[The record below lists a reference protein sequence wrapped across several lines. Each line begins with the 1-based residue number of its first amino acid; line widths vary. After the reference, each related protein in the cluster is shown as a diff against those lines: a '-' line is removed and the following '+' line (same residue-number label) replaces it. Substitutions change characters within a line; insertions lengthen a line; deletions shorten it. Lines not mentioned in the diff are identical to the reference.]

1 MRKLDDKLYKSL
13 DFFMLRAPILSLQE
27 YLRSLSLI
35 ESPEIQ
41 SYINLTSLTENPIV
55 REAIAVTSPSL
66 LGSLDKLNTTTDFK
80 KKRQIFRSILRYF
93 IRMTSRPTPYGLFSG
108 VTIGEFAD
116 ETKILFDSIQSYKK
130 RTRPDMEWIFA
141 IINDLEKKEE
151 VFKQLKFVNN
161 PLVYHIGSRLKL
173 PYQNFCNESAMKTGA
188 TSSATIKRTAVVD
201 FVMNM
206 TTTPIHFSDLFHE
219 INKEIP
225 NADEK
230 VIIRFIKQLMNQ
242 EFLLSNLR
250 PPLTDESP
258 FKHLVE
264 TISSLKY
271 VDEIRDAINSIA
283 NSIDEYDQTHVGE
296 GEKEYIE
303 IVRKMNELYPANN
316 LLQIDLALGKKDVKI
331 NKKIMSE
338 VESAADVLWRL
349 SPDYINLHLH
359 KYKLAFVEKYGL
371 NREVGLLELLDEGL
385 GLGAPPT
392 YTHPE
397 GYFAAENPPKLF
409 GEGREKVLEVW
420 VAEAISEG
428 KLELHLTEEMIKKI
442 EFPEKGL
449 TPPLSLE
456 IYAIIAAKSASALDK
471 DEYKVI
477 INTNSGNPGAGRS
490 FGRFLDILDSTA
502 EEHVKNI
509 YAQEEELRSDAIF
522 AELIYLPIHTR
533 DANITITK
541 NLRRYHIIIGVS
553 PSSNQDS
560 KSISLSDLVV
570 GLRNN
575 KFYLKSKKL
584 NKEVIITTGHMLSA
598 RKGTN
603 VYRFLR
609 EISAERHRNCRKFQW
624 GSLSNFPVL
633 PRLVYRQSIISLAQ
647 WPLHSLPDS
656 CYGQLDDQKWYT
668 EFQQWRQKWRVPRFV
683 FQTEYDN
690 RILLDLENHI
700 HVNGLRKDWK
710 QINKNDPIILT
721 ETGMDFDEY
730 FANGEGGSYSI
741 ECVVPLIRTY
751 GEPSDNEAFLIQN
764 SSSQHVTA
772 YFPGSEWLYL
782 KLYGLAGREEEF
794 ISSRLVEFFRN
805 FDGLSLQY
813 FFIRYVDPEP
823 HIRLRIK
830 SDPSIII
837 SEVLPQIRL
846 WTSGLQSE
854 GLLKR
859 MTIDTYEP
867 ETERYGGPLLIGL
880 AEHYFAIDSE
890 IVCEWLLLKRT
901 GQLLIDKTTLAI
913 VSILDIIENS
923 PLSLEVKIEWLR
935 KKSISR
941 RYLKE
946 FRQNKELYLSLTHY
960 KNKWDTVQKY
970 KMNSVISSFSR
981 RLPVLKKYMNS
992 IKELEDTQHLQNDI
1006 CSILD
1011 SIIHMHIN
1019 RLLGIDREQEIKVLA
1034 LVSHTFYCAHQM
1046 DTHKLTLV

>member
-1 MRKLDDKLYKSL
+1 
-13 DFFMLRAPILSLQE
+13 MLRAPILSIQE
-27 YLRSLSLI
+27 YLRSLSLL

-41 SYINLTSLTENPIV
+41 SYINLTSVTENPIV
-55 REAIAVTSPSL
+55 REAIAVASPSL
-66 LGSLDKLNTTTDFK
+66 LGSLDKLNTMTDFK
-80 KKRQIFRSILRYF
+80 KKRQTFRSILRYF

-108 VTIGEFAD
+108 VTLGRFAD
-116 ETKILFDSIQSYKK
+116 ETKISFDSVQSYKK

-161 PLVYHIGSRLKL
+161 SLAYHIGSRLKL
-173 PYQNFCNESAMKTGA
+173 PYQNFRDESAMRTGA

-201 FVMNM
+201 FVMNI
-206 TTTPIHFSDLFHE
+206 TTAPIHFDDLFHE
-219 INKEIP
+219 VNKEFP
-225 NADEK
+225 NTEER
-230 VIIRFIKQLMNQ
+230 IIIGFIKQLMNQ
-242 EFLLSNLR
+242 EFLISNLR

-264 TISSLKY
+264 TIFPLKY
-271 VDEIRDAINSIA
+271 VDEIKDAINCIVKSI
-283 NSIDEYDQTHVGE
+283 NDYDQTHVGE

-303 IVRKMNELYPANN
+303 IVRKMNELYPVTN
-316 LLQIDLALGKKDVKI
+316 LLQVDLALGKIDVKI
-331 NKKIMSE
+331 NKKIKSE
-338 VESAADVLWRL
+338 IENAADVLWRL
-349 SPDYINLHLH
+349 SPDVINPHLH
-359 KYKLAFVEKYGL
+359 KYKLEFVEKYGVY
-371 NREVGLLELLDEGL
+371 REVSLMELLDEGL

-392 YTHPE
+392 YTLPE
-397 GYFAAENPPKLF
+397 GFYVPENPPKLSD
-409 GEGREKVLEVW
+409 EGREKFLKVW
-420 VAEAISEG
+420 LAEAISEG
-428 KLELHLTEEMIKKI
+428 NLELHLTEEMIKKI

-456 IYAIIAAKSASALDK
+456 IYATIAAKSASALDK

-477 INTNSGNPGAGRS
+477 LNPNSGNPGAGKS
-490 FGRFLDILDSTA
+490 FGRFLDMLDSSA
-502 EEHVKNI
+502 EEQVKNI
-509 YAQEEELRSDAIF
+509 YAQEEELKPDAIF
-522 AELIYLPIHTR
+522 AELIYLPVHTR
-533 DANITITK
+533 DTNITITK
-541 NLRRYHIIIGVS
+541 NLRKYHIIMGVS

-575 KFYLKSKKL
+575 RFYLKSKKL
-584 NKEVIITTGHMLSA
+584 NKEVIITTGHMFNA
-598 RKGTN
+598 RRGAN

-609 EISAERHRNCRKFQW
+609 EISAERHRNCSLFQW
-624 GSLSNFPVL
+624 GSLSNFPIL

-647 WPLHSLPDS
+647 WSLHSLPDS
-656 CYGQLDDQKWYT
+656 CYGQVDDQKWFA
-668 EFQQWRQKWRVPRFV
+668 EFQQWRQKWKVPRYV
-683 FQTEYDN
+683 FQTVSDN
-690 RILLDLENHI
+690 RILLDLENYL
-700 HVNGLRKDWK
+700 HVNGLKKDWTQTTK
-710 QINKNDPIILT
+710 SEHIILT

-741 ECVVPLIRTY
+741 ECVVPLIRTF
-751 GEPSDNEAFLIQN
+751 GEPNNNEEFLIQ
-764 SSSQHVTA
+764 SGSSQHVPA

-830 SDPSIII
+830 SDPSFIVNK
-837 SEVLPQIRL
+837 VLPQIRL
-846 WTSGLQSE
+846 WTSELQSE

-859 MTIDTYEP
+859 MIIDTYEP

-880 AEHYFAIDSE
+880 AEEYFAIDSE
-890 IVCEWLLLKRT
+890 IVCEWLLLKRS
-901 GQLLIDKTTLAI
+901 GQLIIDKTTLAI

-923 PLSLEVKIEWLR
+923 PLSLEGKIEWLR
-935 KKSISR
+935 KKSISK

-946 FRQNKELYLSLTHY
+946 FRQNKDLYLSLTHY
-960 KNKWDTVQKY
+960 KNQWETVQKY

-981 RLPVLKKYMNS
+981 RLPVLKKYMNA
-992 IKELEDTQHLQNDI
+992 IKEIEKTQHLQNDI
-1006 CSILD
+1006 YSILD
-1011 SIIHMHIN
+1011 SIMHMHIN
-1019 RLLGIDREQEIKVLA
+1019 RLLGVDREQEIKVLE
-1034 LVSHTFYCAHQM
+1034 LVSHTFYSAHQI